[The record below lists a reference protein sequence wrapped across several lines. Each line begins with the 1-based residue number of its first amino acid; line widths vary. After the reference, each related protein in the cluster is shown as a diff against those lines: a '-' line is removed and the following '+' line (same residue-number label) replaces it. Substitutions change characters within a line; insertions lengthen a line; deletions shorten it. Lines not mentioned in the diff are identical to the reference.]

1 MSPDV
6 GAQIG
11 ALRGGGRPLPE
22 STRTF
27 FEARFGHDFSKVRV
41 HADSRAAEAARSVN
55 ARAFTVG
62 PDVVFAPGQYAPRA
76 DSGKRLL
83 AHELTHVVQQ
93 APEAVRPLVSREPS
107 AVVLVSARHRTPTA
121 GAFIQ
126 RAVRGGMFVRAAEP
140 HAVGTLL
147 KFELELSRSS
157 TAVVGLGEVVWIR
170 LEQRDQQRSPGMGIQ
185 FRYLDVESLS
195 LLDAAVRKA
204 LVDRSVPERPVG
216 PSPDESERS
225 KRLLCEFEEVLARKQ
240 LDSTRAPGKQG

>member
-1 MSPDV
+1 MH
-6 GAQIG
+6 
-11 ALRGGGRPLPE
+11 
-22 STRTF
+22 RTQVKC
-27 FEARFGHDFSKVRV
+27 GSS
-41 HADSRAAEAARSVN
+41 DSLVPVPAE
-55 ARAFTVG
+55 G
-62 PDVVFAPGQYAPRA
+62 
-76 DSGKRLL
+76 
-83 AHELTHVVQQ
+83 
-93 APEAVRPLVSREPS
+93 REPFREATRVPLEVPVKVKFDS
-107 AVVLVSARHRTPTA
+107 FGEMQAGFTANVS
-121 GAFIQ
+121 
-126 RAVRGGMFVRAAEP
+126 RGGMFVRGAEF